1 MSEQRV
7 GIGYDTHRTSAVRTL
22 VLGGVDLPGAPGLQ
36 GFSDSDV
43 LAHAVIDAVL
53 GAAALGDIGR
63 HFPDTD
69 QRYAGADSIEL
80 LREAVARVTAEGWQ
94 VGNDDATVICEEPR
108 ISPHA
113 AAMASR
119 LAGALGV
126 EAGKP
131 LVLSSDAHV
140 PGDVGF
146 AYDRAVEAVR
156 DAGIEQL
163 SVFDRRSRRQEP
175 LG

>member
-1 MSEQRV
+1 MSEQRI

-22 VLGGVDLPGAPGLQ
+22 VLGGVELPGVPGLQ

-69 QRYAGADSIEL
+69 PRYEGADSIEL
-80 LREAVARVTAEGWQ
+80 LREAVARAAAAAGWR
-94 VGNDDATVICEEPR
+94 VVNVDATVVCEEPK
-108 ISPHA
+108 IAPHA
-113 AAMASR
+113 AEMAAR

-126 EAGKP
+126 EPERVSVKGTTNEG
-131 LVLSSDAHV
+131 L
-140 PGDVGF
+140 GF
-146 AYDRAVEAVR
+146 LGRGEGIAALAVAMLQR
-156 DAGIEQL
+156 
-163 SVFDRRSRRQEP
+163 
-175 LG
+175 

>member
-22 VLGGVDLPGAPGLQ
+22 VLGGVEVPGVPGLH

-69 QRYAGADSIEL
+69 PRYENADSIEL
-80 LREAVARVTAEGWQ
+80 LREAVARLASEGWR
-94 VGNDDATVICEEPR
+94 VGNVDATVICEEPR
-108 ISPHA
+108 IAPYA
-113 AAMASR
+113 GEMAER
-119 LAGALGV
+119 LGGALGI
-126 EAGKP
+126 
-131 LVLSSDAHV
+131 
-140 PGDVGF
+140 
-146 AYDRAVEAVR
+146 
-156 DAGIEQL
+156 DAGRV
-163 SVFDRRSRRQEP
+163 SVKGTTNEG
-175 LG
+175 LGFLGRGEGIAALAVAMVER

>member
-22 VLGGVDLPGAPGLQ
+22 VLGGVELPGTPGLQ

-69 QRYAGADSIEL
+69 PQYENADSIEL
-80 LREAVARVTAEGWQ
+80 LREVAARVAAEGWR
-94 VGNDDATVICEEPR
+94 VVNVDATVIAEEPR

-113 AAMASR
+113 AEMSAR
-119 LAGALGV
+119 LADALGV
-126 EAGKP
+126 EAERVSVKGTTNE
-131 LVLSSDAHV
+131 
-140 PGDVGF
+140 GMGF
-146 AYDRAVEAVR
+146 IGRGEGIGTIAVALLERA
-156 DAGIEQL
+156 
-163 SVFDRRSRRQEP
+163 
-175 LG
+175 

>member
-7 GIGYDTHRTSAVRTL
+7 GIGYDTHRTSGARTL
-22 VLGGVDLPGAPGLQ
+22 MLGGVELPGVPGLQ

-69 QRYAGADSIEL
+69 PRYEAADSIEL
-80 LREAVARVTAEGWQ
+80 LREAVALVAGEGWR
-94 VGNDDATVICEEPR
+94 VGNVDATVICEEPR

-113 AAMASR
+113 ADMAER
-119 LAGALGV
+119 LAVALRV
-126 EAGKP
+126 EATQVSVKGTTNE
-131 LVLSSDAHV
+131 
-140 PGDVGF
+140 GMGF
-146 AYDRAVEAVR
+146 LGRGEGIAALAVAMLQR
-156 DAGIEQL
+156 
-163 SVFDRRSRRQEP
+163 
-175 LG
+175 